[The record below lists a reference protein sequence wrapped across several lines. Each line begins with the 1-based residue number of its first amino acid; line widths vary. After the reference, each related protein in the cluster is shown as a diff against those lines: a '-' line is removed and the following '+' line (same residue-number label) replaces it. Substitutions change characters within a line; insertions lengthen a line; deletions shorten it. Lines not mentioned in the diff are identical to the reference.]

1 MPTTWS
7 KMPPDFPLVILW
19 FSARHDL
26 KVDSVCVCLGEGGGV
41 LCWWVFSYICMH
53 LLAYMTQQDVERQN
67 IRMHFT
73 CQSMHAHLQT

>member
-26 KVDSVCVCLGEGGGV
+26 KVDSLCVCLGEGGGGVV
-41 LCWWVFSYICMH
+41 LVGVFIHVYAFISLHDAAGC
-53 LLAYMTQQDVERQN
+53 
-67 IRMHFT
+67 
-73 CQSMHAHLQT
+73 

>member
-26 KVDSVCVCLGEGGGV
+26 KVDSVCVCLGEGGGGGVV
-41 LCWWVFSYICMH
+41 LVGVFIHVSAFISLHDAAGC
-53 LLAYMTQQDVERQN
+53 
-67 IRMHFT
+67 
-73 CQSMHAHLQT
+73 

>member
-26 KVDSVCVCLGEGGGV
+26 KVDSVCVPGGGGGV
-41 LCWWVFSYICMH
+41 VLVGVFIHVYAFISLHDAAGC
-53 LLAYMTQQDVERQN
+53 
-67 IRMHFT
+67 
-73 CQSMHAHLQT
+73 